1 MKATRIAAL
10 ALALLLGGASLA
22 SAQTGTPPPHT
33 PAVPDGSRS
42 SSSDSVK
49 KPGKGADEMRS
60 RNVKPKKKPIVK
72 KQKAAKAGSDVR
84 RRGCENS
91 ACD

>member
-49 KPGKGADEMRS
+49 S
-60 RNVKPKKKPIVK
+60 R
-72 KQKAAKAGSDVR
+72 AKAPTKCAAVTSSPR
-84 RRGCENS
+84 KS
-91 ACD
+91 PL